1 MTHGTNREPICGW
14 EDYKGLELKFKEG
27 RERDIIM
34 RVPICC
40 RGQTKSQCKYFIFI
54 FIKFQYN
61 EHVQNTIVVNYMG
74 YVHSFA

>member
-34 RVPICC
+34 MVPFAAEPKQNHNASI
-40 RGQTKSQCKYFIFI
+40 FFI

-61 EHVQNTIVVNYMG
+61 ENVQNTIVVNYVG
-74 YVHSFA
+74 YVHSFT